1 MYNKY
6 KTVETIVGRGG
17 NEGNCFVFR
26 YSEIVSLFQPP
37 AIFSVRHC
45 WFVTSCTHVRT
56 TNAKRF
62 KPVSEGVVMKERARK
77 ISVLVQSD
85 SAAIPPSNYS

>member
-1 MYNKY
+1 MIL
-6 KTVETIVGRGG
+6 TSSG
-17 NEGNCFVFR
+17 EGYALSSAF
-26 YSEIVSLFQPP
+26 
-37 AIFSVRHC
+37 H
-45 WFVTSCTHVRT
+45 WFVASCTHART